1 MTIAAP
7 YLTQENIDHFI
18 SEALAEDIGPGDYT
32 SLSAVPNEASS
43 TAILKIKDD
52 GIIAGLDL
60 AMHIFKKVDP
70 KLVIHFFKK
79 DGESVRS
86 GEIAFEVNGNARS
99 ILGAERLVLNCMQRM
114 SGVATKTQH
123 LQQLIAHTKTKLLD
137 TRKTSPN
144 SRLIEKWAVLIGG
157 GKNHRFALYD
167 MIMLKDNHVD
177 YAGGISK
184 ALQNAKKYL
193 TTNQLDLKIEIE
205 TRNLEEVKEVLST
218 GLADV
223 IMLDNFSLE
232 NTRLALELINGSV
245 ITEASGNVTENTIV
259 GIAETGVDYIS
270 VGALTY
276 SYKSLDLS
284 LKAVV

>member
-70 KLVIHFFKK
+70 ELVIHFFKK